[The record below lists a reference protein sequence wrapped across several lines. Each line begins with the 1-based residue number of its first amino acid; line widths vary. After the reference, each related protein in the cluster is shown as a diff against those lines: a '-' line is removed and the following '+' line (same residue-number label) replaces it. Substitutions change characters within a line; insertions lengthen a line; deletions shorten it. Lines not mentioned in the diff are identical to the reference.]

1 MIPKILDKFEAEI
14 GLLPNCISG
23 IAIEERNGMCEI
35 EVTYP
40 IFSSNWESLKRGNI
54 IVADVND
61 TLKNQK
67 FRIYRILLE
76 TESS

>member
-40 IFSSNWESLKRGNI
+40 VSKYGLSPL
-54 IVADVND
+54 
-61 TLKNQK
+61 
-67 FRIYRILLE
+67 
-76 TESS
+76 